1 MYSVVLRV
9 DGVVEL
15 SLPSLRTAGV
25 LIYVIVISKQL
36 FRMCLNKYIH
46 IVCTFHGLYLSI
58 VLNFRV
64 QIHSAVKDLPLIT
77 PTEMT
82 SGSIMETEVL

>member
-1 MYSVVLRV
+1 
-9 DGVVEL
+9 
-15 SLPSLRTAGV
+15 
-25 LIYVIVISKQL
+25 
-36 FRMCLNKYIH
+36 MCLNKYKH

-77 PTEMT
+77 PTDMT
-82 SGSIMETEVL
+82 SGSIMETEVLLSSLTTRYTWEIPGADTDCVTIA